1 MGKENASALT
11 TSLGFFYSIST
22 TLVDLL
28 ERTEMF
34 RVSQEIRENLV
45 LAMTDLVTIVASV
58 ATHFYKA
65 IRSASNE
72 SVSINI
78 YSTFSEQIKTF
89 RDRCDR
95 IAESMWRHQLMAHDM
110 GAQTVADVKSVKSW
124 LSPEDRVLTNV
135 AGGWVSLLA
144 QEREELTCLWVGP
157 HLTRFLRGQDRVLSI
172 SGKPGCGKTV
182 SSSVIVDYLQRPIS
196 GVNHSAIYVSIGT
209 YYSSLIPD
217 TCTCFLPSH
226 LLVLLQLE
234 VRSPFSQISIP
245 VP

>member
-34 RVSQEIRENLV
+34 RVSQEIREHLV
-45 LAMTDLVTIVASV
+45 LALTDLVTIVASV
-58 ATHFYKA
+58 ATQFYKA
-65 IRSASNE
+65 IRSAPSDSE
-72 SVSINI
+72 SAAVSVNI
-78 YSTFSEQIKTF
+78 YSTFAEPIKTF

-95 IAESMWRHQLMAHDM
+95 IAEAMWRHQLVAHDL
-110 GAQTVADVKSVKSW
+110 GAQTVADVQSVKAW
-124 LSPEDRVLTNV
+124 LAPEDRVLTSV

-182 SSSVIVDYLQRPIS
+182 ASSVIVDYLQRPIS
-196 GVNHSAIYVSIGT
+196 GVNHSALYVSIGT
-209 YYSSLIPD
+209 Y
-217 TCTCFLPSH
+217 
-226 LLVLLQLE
+226 
-234 VRSPFSQISIP
+234 
-245 VP
+245 